1 MDRLALIEERLNPQ
15 TVSAVEVS
23 IAETILPTVPEVD
36 SSAYTEGVE
45 DNGGEA
51 DEEEEGYE
59 LWDLEKM
66 DTGKTEDSRSMV

>member
-23 IAETILPTVPEVD
+23 IAENILPTVPEVD
-36 SSAYTEGVE
+36 SSAFTEGVE
-45 DNGGEA
+45 DVGEA